1 VFVCASVTPASSLAF
16 LSRSVAGCASSP
28 AHPGMPTGP
37 GDRLDE
43 RPARSGLRPRGHPAR
58 GRSTLRGRCSVRGV
72 QVRPGGVVPA
82 GQRHRDQRADIDRQL
97 PPSPGPAVAERS
109 LGGPGHRGIQ
119 RRPGHIA
126 QRPVD
131 HGVID
136 PAVGGR
142 PGSGRRLRNA
152 IGSQGQ
158 DLVAERGPA
167 DLPRSPGGVVAFLQ
181 LDPDPDGQL
190 LVVPGMLRGE
200 RHLGR
205 SVPARAPRSNTSMTS
220 RPRSSTRASTFHG
233 TSGPNRVRPSPSSRT
248 WSSASMA
255 MRWAS

>member
-1 VFVCASVTPASSLAF
+1 MTQTPRPTGPPAAGVFVCASVTPASSLAF

-28 AHPGMPTGP
+28 AHPGMPIGP

-43 RPARSGLRPRGHPAR
+43 RPARSGLRPRGGTLPR
-58 GRSTLRGRCSVRGV
+58 GRSMLRGRCSVRGCAGA
-72 QVRPGGVVPA
+72 PGGVA
-82 GQRHRDQRADIDRQL
+82 QRASDT
-97 PPSPGPAVAERS
+97 AT
-109 LGGPGHRGIQ
+109 
-119 RRPGHIA
+119 
-126 QRPVD
+126 D
-131 HGVID
+131 HGVIE